1 MLYYNDKKWLSFLF
15 TQNFFTSAKISGLI
29 VWQAYCLINVYE
41 FVILLSLMLKM
52 SKPDDRKTYMLV
64 VEFEGETDI
73 FQLSYDTTWE
83 NFTVLVGSM

>member
-1 MLYYNDKKWLSFLF
+1 
-15 TQNFFTSAKISGLI
+15 
-29 VWQAYCLINVYE
+29 
-41 FVILLSLMLKM
+41 M